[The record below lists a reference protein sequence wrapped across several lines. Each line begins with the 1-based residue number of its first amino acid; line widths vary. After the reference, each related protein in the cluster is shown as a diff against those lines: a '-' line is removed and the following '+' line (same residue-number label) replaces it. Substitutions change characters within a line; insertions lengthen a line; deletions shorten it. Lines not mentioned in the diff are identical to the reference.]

1 MRFILWI
8 MFLAFSIICAGET
21 FISFTDESGDILETD
36 TEITFNVASSNIQKA
51 DPEKV
56 KKWGGRRQVISFVDE
71 QDAMIDDSLFS
82 AKVTEQVQSE
92 ELNSEPE
99 EHMDVVKPNEPKD
112 YYEAAPKPVVQQTP
126 KKENPRV
133 EQPTHAAPRV
143 TKKKSS
149 DVQVAETKN
158 VRMDGPYSNWR
169 IPTGKGTRVTSK
181 YGFRPRFGRMHK
193 GVDLKTYVG
202 EPIYAAADG
211 IVTKDAYE
219 YRGYGNYV
227 IVKHSNG
234 FETRYAHL
242 SKRIAK
248 KGDKVK
254 AGDRI
259 GLAGNTGLST
269 GPHLHFE
276 IRHNGNALDPAWI
289 LNFEKGGVQ
298 PNAPYWD

>member
-1 MRFILWI
+1 MRSILWI
-8 MFLAFSIICAGET
+8 TFLAFSAVCAGES
-21 FISFTDESGDILETD
+21 FVSFTDESGDILETD
-36 TEITFNVASSNIQKA
+36 TEIMFNAVSSNVRKA

-56 KKWGGRRQVISFVDE
+56 KKWGGRRQVVSFVDE

-99 EHMDVVKPNEPKD
+99 EHMDVVKPNAPKD
-112 YYEAAPKPVVQQTP
+112 YYETAPKPVAP
-126 KKENPRV
+126 KIAKKETPRV
-133 EQPTHAAPRV
+133 EPPTPAAPRV
-143 TKKKSS
+143 EKKMPSEAQT
-149 DVQVAETKN
+149 VETKN

-193 GVDLKTYVG
+193 GVDLKIYVG
-202 EPIYAAADG
+202 EPIYAVADG
-211 IVTKDAYE
+211 VVTRDAYE

-227 IVKHSNG
+227 IIKHSNG
-234 FETRYAHL
+234 YETRYAHL

-276 IRHNGNALDPAWI
+276 IRHKGNALDPAWI

-298 PNAPYWD
+298 PNAPYWE